1 MLDIQNIS
9 AFYGD
14 AQALEDVSLHLQSHK
29 VTALLGPNA
38 AGKSTTLRVISG
50 TVPAATGSV
59 ILESQDITSMSPVE
73 RVNLGIVH
81 VPEGRKLFGSLT
93 VEDNLILGGYSKR
106 KDRKTSKRLDRVYD
120 LFPRLAERR
129 KQEAGL
135 MSGGEQ
141 QMCAVG
147 RGLMA
152 DPRVL
157 MIDEMSLG
165 LAPVIVTQMFQ
176 IVRDIADTGM
186 TVLLVEQHIKNA
198 LEIADYGTIIDSG
211 RTRVSGTAAELYDS
225 ETVRESYFGG

>member
-1 MLDIQNIS
+1 MLNIRNIS

-14 AQALEDVSLHLQSHK
+14 AQALEDVSLDLHSHK

-38 AGKSTTLRVISG
+38 AGKSTTLRVVSG
-50 TVPAATGSV
+50 TVPAASGSV
-59 ILESQDITSMSPVE
+59 IFESRDVTSLSPVE

-93 VEDNLILGGYSKR
+93 VEDNLILGGYSTR
-106 KDRKTSKRLDRVYD
+106 KDRKTSDRLDRVYD

-165 LAPVIVTQMFQ
+165 LAPVIVTQMFR

-186 TVLLVEQHIKNA
+186 TVLLVEQHIKDA
-198 LEIADYGTIIDSG
+198 LEVADYGTIIDNG
-211 RTRVSGTAAELYDS
+211 RTRISGTAAELRDS
-225 ETVRESYFGG
+225 ETVRESYFGS

>member
-1 MLDIQNIS
+1 MLEVKNIS
-9 AFYGD
+9 AYYGD
-14 AQALEDVSLHLQSHK
+14 AQALEDVSLSLGEHG

-50 TVPAATGSV
+50 TVAAASGSIV
-59 ILESQDITSMSPVE
+59 FEGEDITGLAPAKRVE
-73 RVNLGIVH
+73 RGIVH
-81 VPEGRKLFGSLT
+81 VPEGRRLFNTLT
-93 VEDNLILGGYSKR
+93 VEDNLILGGYSRRRDK
-106 KDRKTSKRLDRVYD
+106 KTAERLERVYAH
-120 LFPRLAERR
+120 FPKLAERR

-152 DPRVL
+152 EPKVL

-176 IVRDIADTGM
+176 IVKEIAETGVR
-186 TVLLVEQHIKNA
+186 VLLVEQHVKNA
-198 LEIADYGTIIDSG
+198 LEVADAGTIIEGGITRISG
-211 RTRVSGTAAELYDS
+211 SAAELRDS
-225 ETVRESYFGG
+225 DVVRESYFGH

>member
-1 MLDIQNIS
+1 
-9 AFYGD
+9 
-14 AQALEDVSLHLQSHK
+14 
-29 VTALLGPNA
+29 
-38 AGKSTTLRVISG
+38 
-50 TVPAATGSV
+50 
-59 ILESQDITSMSPVE
+59 
-73 RVNLGIVH
+73 
-81 VPEGRKLFGSLT
+81 
-93 VEDNLILGGYSKR
+93 
-106 KDRKTSKRLDRVYD
+106 
-120 LFPRLAERR
+120 PRLAERR

>member
-1 MLDIQNIS
+1 MLDVKNIS

-14 AQALEDVSLHLQSHK
+14 AQALEDVSLSLEANC

-50 TVPAATGSV
+50 TVAAASGSV
-59 ILESQDITSMSPVE
+59 SLNGVDITTRPPAE
-73 RVNLGIVH
+73 RVHQGIVH
-81 VPEGRKLFGSLT
+81 VPEGRRLFGSLT
-93 VEDNLILGGYSKR
+93 VEDNLILGGYSQR
-106 KDRKTSKRLDRVYD
+106 KDRRTNERLGRVYD
-120 LFPRLAERR
+120 LFPKLAERR
-129 KQEAGL
+129 KQESGL

-152 DPRVL
+152 DPKIL

-186 TVLLVEQHIKNA
+186 TVLLVEQHVKNA
-198 LEIADYGTIIDSG
+198 LEAADFATIIDGG
-211 RTRVSGTAAELYDS
+211 RTRISGSADELRNSDI
-225 ETVRESYFGG
+225 VRESYFGS